1 MVSAGGRQILL
12 VLKHDTRIALA
23 VIIIQKA
30 ILLSIKLTRPQDT
43 CVYSLQLHL
52 QAACLKVA

>member
-30 ILLSIKLTRPQDT
+30 ILMSVKLTHPQDA
-43 CVYSLQLHL
+43 CVYSPQLQP
-52 QAACLKVA
+52 QIECLKAA